1 MSVDSA
7 VLRDLF
13 RRAADLSATDRDHFL
28 STLNEE
34 TRSALNALLESG
46 REAEVFFER
55 ILDDARPPLSKA
67 GQRFGPYE
75 IRELIGQGGMGA
87 VFRAERVDGE
97 FRQVVALKIIERA
110 WLNPRITDRFRQER
124 EFLAGLEH
132 ANIARLVDGGTRAD
146 GIPYLAMEYVE
157 GVPLDVYCKEHRLT
171 IAARLR
177 LFLPLCD
184 AVDSAHQRLIVHRD
198 LKPSNVLITSAGEPK
213 LLDFGI
219 AKALD
224 EGGDGTHTLVFTP
237 DFASPEQARGEAATT
252 ATDVYGLGAVL
263 YFMLVGRAPHTV
275 TATSPAEIN
284 KQITETAVA
293 RPSSIVPE
301 LDGDLD
307 NILFKSLHRDPR
319 RRYRSAREFAEDV
332 GRHLSH
338 RPVLATPDSF
348 SYRTRRFLQRH
359 TIASLAAGLAIVATI
374 SGTAA
379 ALYQARRAEMRFA
392 QVRTLSNR
400 FVFDFEAAIRDLP
413 GSLAARR
420 MVASTARE
428 YLASLAED
436 AKHDPS
442 LNGELAEA
450 YYRLSRVESSA
461 GESAQATDHLRKT
474 IDLLKYSKGDCCG
487 TPAQR
492 SRYISATADLA
503 RFEDDS
509 GRMETAPVLAAEAV
523 RAARAWVLQSP
534 ADEIAARSLATAL
547 VTEGSVLSGTA
558 KSPQARADLEEATR
572 IDSDLLAHH
581 TDDQDIAWER
591 ARAGQFLAT
600 VTSRMGEYGKALQR
614 VDESKAVLD
623 RLIAA
628 HPQNSTYRQLR
639 ANMATSAGSL
649 YRRLAEKDPSLR
661 PKVLESAR
669 EAYEL
674 ARTNVRLNPGDKSLL
689 DSGLVMTVRLA
700 NQLNRDGRPQEA
712 LQYMLEAAATADE
725 LLKSDPANYRNQY
738 LYANNRA
745 GLADL
750 LVSMKRWNEAGRKN
764 DEALDA
770 LDQILVQ
777 RPSDRLVI
785 DTKIGCLTNRMIIDR
800 NTGRLAA
807 ARETCVRA
815 MKIAVDLI
823 ALDKNETHSLSSL
836 GELRNQAKLLG
847 VTDLT
852 AASVH

>member
-34 TRSALNALLESG
+34 TRSALNALLESD

-55 ILDDARPPLSKA
+55 ILDDAQPPLSKA

-110 WLNPRITDRFRQER
+110 WLNPRVADRFRQER
-124 EFLAGLEH
+124 EFLAGLVH
-132 ANIARLVDGGTRAD
+132 ANIAHLIDGGTRAD

-171 IAARLR
+171 IAERLR

-198 LKPSNVLITSAGEPK
+198 LKPSNVLVTSTGEPK

-224 EGGDGTHTLVFTP
+224 AGGDSTHTLVFTP

-284 KQITETAVA
+284 KQIAETVLA

-301 LDGDLD
+301 LKGDLD
-307 NILFKSLHRDPR
+307 NILLKSLHRDPL
-319 RRYRSAREFAEDV
+319 RRYRSAREFAQDV
-332 GRHLSH
+332 GRHLGH

-359 TIASLAAGLAIVATI
+359 TIASLAAGLAIVATV

-379 ALYQARRAEMRFA
+379 ALYQARRAERRFA

-428 YLASLAED
+428 YLTSLAED

-450 YYRLSRVESSA
+450 YYRLSRVESSM

-474 IDLLKYSKGDCCG
+474 IDLLKYSKSDCCG

-492 SRYISATADLA
+492 SRYIFATADLA

-509 GRMETAPVLAAEAV
+509 GRMETHLCSPLKLFAPPGPGSY
-523 RAARAWVLQSP
+523 SP
-534 ADEIAARSLATAL
+534 LP
-547 VTEGSVLSGTA
+547 A
-558 KSPQARADLEEATR
+558 KSP
-572 IDSDLLAHH
+572 
-581 TDDQDIAWER
+581 
-591 ARAGQFLAT
+591 
-600 VTSRMGEYGKALQR
+600 
-614 VDESKAVLD
+614 
-623 RLIAA
+623 
-628 HPQNSTYRQLR
+628 
-639 ANMATSAGSL
+639 
-649 YRRLAEKDPSLR
+649 
-661 PKVLESAR
+661 R
-669 EAYEL
+669 EASPP
-674 ARTNVRLNPGDKSLL
+674 RS
-689 DSGLVMTVRLA
+689 
-700 NQLNRDGRPQEA
+700 
-712 LQYMLEAAATADE
+712 
-725 LLKSDPANYRNQY
+725 
-738 LYANNRA
+738 
-745 GLADL
+745 
-750 LVSMKRWNEAGRKN
+750 
-764 DEALDA
+764 
-770 LDQILVQ
+770 
-777 RPSDRLVI
+777 
-785 DTKIGCLTNRMIIDR
+785 
-800 NTGRLAA
+800 
-807 ARETCVRA
+807 
-815 MKIAVDLI
+815 
-823 ALDKNETHSLSSL
+823 
-836 GELRNQAKLLG
+836 
-847 VTDLT
+847 
-852 AASVH
+852 